1 MLPPAVPTFPT
12 PSGEE
17 ICSHRALVT
26 VLSAKGVPRRERNG
40 GENVLSVRPAEDQAA
55 LGSVA
60 HADRPSDSERAPGIT
75 INHDRE
81 PPGAGVDG
89 LLRQNSKVE

>member
-1 MLPPAVPTFPT
+1 MRAGLG
-12 PSGEE
+12 SG
-17 ICSHRALVT
+17 SGVGTHRALVT
-26 VLSAKGVPRRERNG
+26 VLSVQGGPRRERNG